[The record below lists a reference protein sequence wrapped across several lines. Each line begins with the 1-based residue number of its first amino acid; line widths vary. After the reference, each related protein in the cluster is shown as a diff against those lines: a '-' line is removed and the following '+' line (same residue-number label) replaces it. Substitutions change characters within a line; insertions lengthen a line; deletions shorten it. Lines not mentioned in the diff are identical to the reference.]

1 MSTKNKTKN
10 LKLPQYQND
19 DLFDMKEVNEAYK
32 IIDESYKEQND
43 NYKQAIETSTING
56 AIDNLEL
63 IDARKGKRT
72 LGEKISEIDS
82 QLESIENE
90 KATRQE
96 VDVERKR
103 IDNIN
108 SQLDNIDSQLDNIES
123 QVESVIN
130 MEQFPRLDG
139 ETTDTNRIKRAISY
153 SIEILKTNGIGSFK
167 IIEFNS
173 GKYIIDSEIQ
183 IPVFIKFKSIGNV
196 IFISKVNGTMF
207 KMYTPNDL
215 IISESINI
223 PSARWSL
230 YNGMWLNGIDGGIT
244 IIKDSSID
252 KKGTIALEI
261 GNPSKSYG
269 AEYFTGWWNVSNITI
284 CGFDIGIKF
293 NAYDMYLGKFDKILI
308 TECNKGATF
317 EATTVSNSGE
327 SIAFN
332 NSIFGDNGT
341 CFYINSWSDLELIF
355 NGCSFDFVEKGLE
368 TNREG
373 FYRFTNC
380 HFEGIGFTNTM
391 TEIGG
396 DETCLIYSKGNY
408 WDAPNVFIDGCDFM
422 SIRSELFKATNSNG
436 MSLFINSLTSKGSDG
451 FERLYAI
458 CDDNV
463 NVLVNNFV
471 SSKYLSMITQRK
483 LNMKTNPNF
492 DNIELNLAIKDN
504 MKIDGYEFST
514 GFSNLASITDEKSFI
529 SGNKCLKVNV
539 PTGGTYVTI
548 KSEDMICK
556 AGDKI
561 LSNFFWYTE
570 TSSSGKLGR
579 MTIKTNF
586 YDKDG
591 NLITYP
597 IPVMDAGSIAI
608 HSTNNEWNRPFYM
621 EQVVAPKG
629 SVKCKTT
636 YIINPVEECTLYLS
650 EFYSLIY

>member
-1 MSTKNKTKN
+1 M
-10 LKLPQYQND
+10 QD
-19 DLFDMKEVNEAYK
+19 IYK
-32 IIDESYKEQND
+32 IDKDANFTGSWHGIKKPTASQEGL
-43 NYKQAIETSTING
+43 QATV
-56 AIDNLEL
+56 D
-63 IDARKGKRT
+63 
-72 LGEKISEIDS
+72 KI
-82 QLESIENE
+82 
-90 KATRQE
+90 
-96 VDVERKR
+96 VEED
-103 IDNIN
+103 IPNIN
-108 SQLDNIDSQLDNIES
+108 S

-139 ETTDTNRIKRAISY
+139 ETTDTNRIKRAINY

-173 GKYIIDSEIQ
+173 GKYIIDKEIQ
-183 IPVFIKFKSIGNV
+183 IPTFIKFKSIGNV

-207 KMYTPNDL
+207 KMYTPNEL
-215 IISESINI
+215 NINQSINN

-252 KKGTIALEI
+252 KEGSIALEI
-261 GNPSKSYG
+261 GNPIKTSG
-269 AEYFTGWWNVSNITI
+269 AEYFTGWWNISNITI

-293 NAYDMYLGKFDKILI
+293 NTNNMFLGKFDKILI
-308 TECNKGATF
+308 TQCNKGATF
-317 EATTVSNSGE
+317 EGNTVYNSGE

-341 CFYINSWSDLELIF
+341 CFYINGWADLELIF
-355 NGCSFDFVEKGLE
+355 NGCSFDFIEKGIE
-368 TNREG
+368 TNKEG

-380 HFEGIGFTNTM
+380 HFEGIGFTNAM

-396 DETCLIYSKGNY
+396 DDACLIYSTGNY
-408 WDAPNVFIDGCDFM
+408 WNAPNIFINGCDFM
-422 SIRSELFKATNSNG
+422 SVRGELFKATQTSG
-436 MSLFINSLTSKGSDG
+436 MNLSINSLTSKGSKG

-458 CDDNV
+458 CNENV
-463 NVLVNNFV
+463 DVLVNNFIP
-471 SSKYLSMITQRK
+471 SKNLTMITQRK
-483 LNMKTNPNF
+483 LNMKINPNF

-514 GFSNLASITDEKSFI
+514 GFSNLATITDEKSFI

-539 PTGGTYVTI
+539 PTGGTYITI

-570 TSSSGKLGR
+570 TSSSRKLGR

-591 NLITYP
+591 NLLTYP
-597 IPVMDAGSIAI
+597 IPVMDPGSIANY
-608 HSTNNEWNRPFYM
+608 STNNEWNRLFYM

-629 SVKCKTT
+629 TVKCKTT
-636 YIINPVEECTLYLS
+636 YTINPVEECTLYLS